1 MLRKKAIF
9 QAKGNIHVVFISEG
23 NVLIGD
29 RTLVREKL
37 NKIGLSA
44 FKGAVPSQGN
54 NRRHLF
60 CNVSMMTNIQMEDG

>member
-9 QAKGNIHVVFISEG
+9 QANGNIHVVFISD
-23 NVLIGD
+23 VLIGD

-54 NRRHLF
+54 NRKRHLF

>member
-9 QAKGNIHVVFISEG
+9 QANGNIHVVFISEG

-44 FKGAVPSQGN
+44 FKGAVSSQGN

>member
-1 MLRKKAIF
+1 MLRKKA
-9 QAKGNIHVVFISEG
+9 IHVVFISEE

-44 FKGAVPSQGN
+44 FKGAVSSQGN
-54 NRRHLF
+54 NRRHMF